1 MNAVILNT
9 KCGKIKGIDFGEYFE
24 FRGIRYATAERW
36 KYPVITTKFNGMYD
50 AIMFGKCSYQRRA
63 FEDDE
68 ICNAFYHKEFRQNMN
83 FEYSEDCLYL
93 NIYAPKNAENA
104 PVLLYIHG
112 GSFTGGSSNEG
123 HISGAEYAKRGVVF
137 VSIN

>member
-1 MNAVILNT
+1 MVCMTQLCSANVRISVVRLKMTRFAML
-9 KCGKIKGIDFGEYFE
+9 F
-24 FRGIRYATAERW
+24 
-36 KYPVITTKFNGMYD
+36 IT
-50 AIMFGKCSYQRRA
+50 
-63 FEDDE
+63 
-68 ICNAFYHKEFRQNMN
+68 KEFRQNMN

-123 HISGAEYAKRGVVF
+123 HISGAE
-137 VSIN
+137 

>member
-1 MNAVILNT
+1 MNAVRLNT

-93 NIYAPKNAENA
+93 NI
-104 PVLLYIHG
+104 
-112 GSFTGGSSNEG
+112 
-123 HISGAEYAKRGVVF
+123 
-137 VSIN
+137 